1 MAEVRVVQSLRW
13 KILNF
18 SILYEALSSDL
29 KNKMNDFDGWKF
41 IDILN
46 LVKKCLVRTR
56 MCVFLS
62 IVRVILLRVQKRH
75 RMHFIQRKQNYC
87 FQDIENKTR
96 VQEKKS
102 QSNRLSKFM
111 YFRFSKSNVFVTE
124 TYFYGDDKYITLVCL
139 LLFPVD
145 T

>member
-62 IVRVILLRVQKRH
+62 IVRVILLRVRKRH
-75 RMHFIQRKQNYC
+75 RMHFIQRK
-87 FQDIENKTR
+87 
-96 VQEKKS
+96 
-102 QSNRLSKFM
+102 
-111 YFRFSKSNVFVTE
+111 
-124 TYFYGDDKYITLVCL
+124 
-139 LLFPVD
+139 
-145 T
+145 

>member
-75 RMHFIQRKQNYC
+75 RMHFIQRK
-87 FQDIENKTR
+87 
-96 VQEKKS
+96 
-102 QSNRLSKFM
+102 
-111 YFRFSKSNVFVTE
+111 
-124 TYFYGDDKYITLVCL
+124 
-139 LLFPVD
+139 
-145 T
+145 